1 MIPAAFVFLDALPLL
16 PNGKVDL
23 GALPSAGAAA
33 EPVDTAIDEP
43 RTEFERLIAAVWS
56 QVLGVERVGADDN
69 FFELG
74 GHSLSAAE
82 AAAKL
87 RDAFDRPVSVR
98 DIFAAP
104 TLAALA
110 GAIEKMVRGEGG
122 KELPEIRA
130 APGARDLPLAPGQQ
144 PMFIFSQLF
153 GGGDFLNLPYA
164 WRLEGRLDVAAL
176 RRAIEEI
183 VRRHQAL
190 RAGFIDS
197 AAGPRQFL
205 RRSAKIRLPLIDLAG
220 APAEEREKALEGIS
234 RRDAAEL
241 FDLERPPLLR
251 ATVVRLEEERHI
263 LFVTVHHIIA
273 DQESMGVFRR
283 ELAALY
289 AAFSRGLSSPLP
301 ELAFQF
307 VDFARWQ
314 KDLLETGHLHDQIA
328 YWRKQL
334 AAPAPV
340 LRFKRGRRSAQAR
353 YRSARAPLRFDDRLF
368 ARIQGFAREQSC
380 TPFMV
385 LLAGLHVLLHHYT
398 GARVVR
404 VGTLAANRGRRGA
417 AALIG
422 YFVNALVLCVRI
434 RPGMSGAEVISQV
447 RETCVAAYAHQD
459 LPFERLEALLDD
471 GREQRR
477 RPLYQVMLNYR
488 NQITPALEANGLT
501 IASWDGKHRGADPG
515 IAMSRLDLSFH
526 LRELRGRLAG
536 AVEYK
541 TDLFD
546 ENAITG
552 LLQSYSKILAQIVK
566 HPSRR
571 IDAIAP

>member
-1 MIPAAFVFLDALPLL
+1 
-16 PNGKVDL
+16 
-23 GALPSAGAAA
+23 
-33 EPVDTAIDEP
+33 
-43 RTEFERLIAAVWS
+43 
-56 QVLGVERVGADDN
+56 
-69 FFELG
+69 
-74 GHSLSAAE
+74 
-82 AAAKL
+82 
-87 RDAFDRPVSVR
+87 
-98 DIFAAP
+98 
-104 TLAALA
+104 
-110 GAIEKMVRGEGG
+110 
-122 KELPEIRA
+122 
-130 APGARDLPLAPGQQ
+130 
-144 PMFIFSQLF
+144 
-153 GGGDFLNLPYA
+153 
-164 WRLEGRLDVAAL
+164 VAAL
-176 RRAIEEI
+176 CHAIEEI

-205 RRSAKIRLPLIDLAG
+205 RRSAKIRLPLIDLA
-220 APAEEREKALEGIS
+220 AVASAEKEEHLERIAKD
-234 RRDAAEL
+234 DAAQL

-251 ATVVRLEEERHI
+251 ATLVRLGAERHV
-263 LFVTVHHIIA
+263 LLVTVHHIIA

-289 AAFSRGLSSPLP
+289 GAFSRGLSSPLP

-307 VDFARWQ
+307 ADFARWQ
-314 KDLLETGHLHDQIA
+314 RDLLKTDHLNDQIA

-340 LRFKRGRRSAQAR
+340 LRFQHGRGSARAR

-368 ARIQGFAREQSC
+368 ARIQDFARAQSC

-398 GARVVR
+398 GARALR
-404 VGTLAANRGRRGA
+404 IGTLAANRGRRGA
-417 AALIG
+417 AELIG
-422 YFVNALVLCVRI
+422 YFINALVLCARI
-434 RPGMSGAEVISQV
+434 RPGMSGAELIRQV

-459 LPFERLEALLDD
+459 LPFERLEALLDED
-471 GREQRR
+471 REQRR

-501 IASWDGKHRGADPG
+501 IASWDGQHRAADPG

-526 LRELRGRLAG
+526 LRELQGKLTG

-546 ENAITG
+546 ENAITR
-552 LLQSYSKILAQIVK
+552 LLQSYEKILAQIVK
-566 HPSRR
+566 HPGRR
-571 IDAIAP
+571 IDAMAP